1 MFCAKIPAMEEKEFL
16 KLYDENVAAIFR
28 YIFLRVNSK
37 ETAQDLAS
45 EVFLRA
51 WKHWSDAR
59 EGVIKTENN
68 SLTAVIPEIK
78 NSRAF
83 LYRIAKNLTIDFYR
97 RKLRTEISLE
107 DMTIQIPNLK
117 DDPAAEIS
125 RELELEPIKKAL
137 AEMKDDHAEVIIW
150 HYLDELTIIEIAEIL
165 DKSEGAVRVMLSRA
179 LEKVRKLLG

>member
-1 MFCAKIPAMEEKEFL
+1 MEEKEFL

-51 WKHWSDAR
+51 WKQLAENDSNS
-59 EGVIKTENN
+59 VIEN
-68 SLTAVIPEIK
+68 K
-78 NSRAF
+78 RAF

-97 RKLRTEISLE
+97 RKSRTEISLE
-107 DMTIQIPNLK
+107 DITIQIPNLK

-150 HYLDELTIIEIAEIL
+150 YYLDELTVPEIAEIL
-165 DKSEGAVRVMLSRA
+165 EKSEGAVRVMLSRG

>member
-1 MFCAKIPAMEEKEFL
+1 MEEKEFL

-51 WKHWSDAR
+51 WKQWNDASK
-59 EGVIKTENN
+59 GVIKTENN
-68 SLTAVIPEIK
+68 GLAAVASKIK
-78 NSRAF
+78 NHRAF

-97 RKLRTEISLE
+97 RKSRTEISFE
-107 DMTIQIPNLK
+107 EITIQIPDIKDGPIEKTNL
-117 DDPAAEIS
+117 S
-125 RELELEPIKKAL
+125 LELEPIKKAL
-137 AEMKDDHAEVIIW
+137 REMQDDYAEVIVW
-150 HYLDELTIIEIAEIL
+150 HYLDELKIPEIAEIL

-179 LEKVRKLLG
+179 LEKIREHTSIKKLKDY